1 MVGSRTYFRRKL
13 CTTAALNCQTGQN
26 KDRYCK
32 KELLLL
38 LVSLPESN
46 TQSKNGL
53 NFQASASTISAKI
66 LLTCLVELFMI
77 QIFKYLY
84 DLDVKVGRKGTL
96 AVCSASS
103 AILSYLR
110 SSKYVHSIQV
120 VSNQMLQL
128 LCLYPRTVAVLALS
142 NKHAELSKQ
151 GKFV

>member
-1 MVGSRTYFRRKL
+1 MLMGVFLDKLRFGSK
-13 CTTAALNCQTGQN
+13 AALDSLTCQN
-26 KDRYCK
+26 KGK

-38 LVSLPESN
+38 IVSLFERN

-53 NFQASASTISAKI
+53 NFQASASTKSAK
-66 LLTCLVELFMI
+66 LLSICLVELFII

-110 SSKYVHSIQV
+110 SSKYVHSI
-120 VSNQMLQL
+120 
-128 LCLYPRTVAVLALS
+128 
-142 NKHAELSKQ
+142 
-151 GKFV
+151 